1 LRAKLIIVDA
11 DGHREE
17 HEDKDRKT
25 AAAIMASL
33 RMYGTTWDEGVR
45 KHSYGWDEKLNVHKY
60 DSRGNEIEID
70 VSTKSERWITT
81 FDSDD
86 REVET
91 KLFRDGKLDSSYKYV
106 YESDAYGNWIKKEE
120 SMWISK
126 YAQLGYDLV
135 TVYRRKIMYF
145 FNEQ

>member
-1 LRAKLIIVDA
+1 MRAKLIIVDA

-70 VSTKSERWITT
+70 VSTKSE
-81 FDSDD
+81 
-86 REVET
+86 
-91 KLFRDGKLDSSYKYV
+91 
-106 YESDAYGNWIKKEE
+106 
-120 SMWISK
+120 
-126 YAQLGYDLV
+126 LGSRPSIPMIGRLKQSCFV
-135 TVYRRKIMYF
+135 TAS
-145 FNEQ
+145 